1 MVLQGANGMKGEKGD
16 AGLPGAQG
24 PSVSLSVLLQWIQ
37 QSRNGSLAFKSEE
50 RFIFKADLS

>member
-24 PSVSLSVLLQWIQ
+24 PSVSLSVLLQWT
-37 QSRNGSLAFKSEE
+37 
-50 RFIFKADLS
+50 